1 MKKINKLAIKKVTLR
16 NLDDP
21 ALESIAGAS
30 FQTCPYYCPKDP
42 TVTCPFITECGGT
55 CAVGGTNTRRHE
67 PA

>member
-1 MKKINKLAIKKVTLR
+1 MRKIKTLAIKKVTLR

-21 ALESIAGAS
+21 TLESVAGAS

-55 CAVGGTNTRRHE
+55 CALGDNKTRFHE
-67 PA
+67 PV